1 MGDMVEEI
9 LVLALEL
16 GCWLGGS
23 LDMDLEAVLATALVL
38 EEVLVT
44 VDSDTVDLGMVVVTI
59 MSTTQRQRTQL

>member
-1 MGDMVEEI
+1 MGDMGEEI

-16 GCWLGGS
+16 GCWLVAS

-38 EEVLVT
+38 EEVLV
-44 VDSDTVDLGMVVVTI
+44 DLDMVDLVMVVVTI

>member
-23 LDMDLEAVLATALVL
+23 LDMDLEAVSATALVL
-38 EEVLVT
+38 EEVLV
-44 VDSDTVDLGMVVVTI
+44 DLDMVDLVMVVVTI

>member
-1 MGDMVEEI
+1 MGDMGEEI
-9 LVLALEL
+9 LVRALEL

-38 EEVLVT
+38 EVVLV
-44 VDSDTVDLGMVVVTI
+44 DLDMVDLVMVVVTI

>member
-38 EEVLVT
+38 EEVLV
-44 VDSDTVDLGMVVVTI
+44 DLDMVDLVMVVVTI
-59 MSTTQRQRTQL
+59 MSTTQRHRTQL

>member
-38 EEVLVT
+38 EEVLV
-44 VDSDTVDLGMVVVTI
+44 DLDMVDLVMVVVTI

>member
-38 EEVLVT
+38 EEVLV
-44 VDSDTVDLGMVVVTI
+44 DLDMVDLVMVVVTI
-59 MSTTQRQRTQL
+59 MSRTQRQRTQL

>member
-1 MGDMVEEI
+1 MGDMGEEI
-9 LVLALEL
+9 LVQALEL

-44 VDSDTVDLGMVVVTI
+44 VDSDTVDLGMLVATI
-59 MSTTQRQRTQL
+59 MSRTQQQRTQL

>member
-9 LVLALEL
+9 LVQALEL
-16 GCWLGGS
+16 GCWLVAS

-44 VDSDTVDLGMVVVTI
+44 VDSDMVDLVMVVVTI

>member
-1 MGDMVEEI
+1 MGDMGEEI
-9 LVLALEL
+9 LVRALEL

-38 EEVLVT
+38 EEVLV
-44 VDSDTVDLGMVVVTI
+44 DLDMVDLVMVVVTI

>member
-1 MGDMVEEI
+1 MGDMGEEI

-38 EEVLVT
+38 EEVLV
-44 VDSDTVDLGMVVVTI
+44 DLDMVDLVMVVVTI
-59 MSTTQRQRTQL
+59 MSTTQRQRTQP

>member
-1 MGDMVEEI
+1 MGDMGEEI
-9 LVLALEL
+9 LVQALEL

-38 EEVLVT
+38 EEVLV
-44 VDSDTVDLGMVVVTI
+44 DLDMVDLVMVVVTI